1 MVQPQRLRLDE
12 VDPMLRA
19 IGFAFRRIEL
29 EHMASI
35 ARRTARRYAARLM
48 LPLLLAGAAPTPF
61 YTQSLSADGIPVVAS
76 ARVPPRA
83 LAVARD
89 LVTQMLAHRPDL
101 ARALVARGQRVAIM
115 AEDEATTDLPEQ
127 RAWTRPARSDP
138 RLTYCERKHY
148 DERIGRLTD
157 RQYWDAR
164 ARGMAGVFTSGA
176 AEDLLGLPTSRYRGE
191 TIFVHEFAH
200 DILAAVRAVDPAL
213 AARVDRAYARALATG
228 RWKGE
233 YASTNVDEYWAVG
246 TQFWVNSNKVATFD
260 GRVVLSDAD
269 LAAYDPPLAAVL
281 RDVYGD
287 THHLAADPNYLSS
300 ARVPPGPLP
309 VSTAEVC

>member
-1 MVQPQRLRLDE
+1 MGERYR
-12 VDPMLRA
+12 PMPVTT
-19 IGFAFRRIEL
+19 
-29 EHMASI
+29 MS
-35 ARRTARRYAARLM
+35 ARLAVSA
-48 LPLLLAGAAPTPF
+48 LLALAATPACSAPTPF
-61 YTQSLSADGIPVVAS
+61 YTQSLLADGIPIIAS

-89 LVTQMLAHRPDL
+89 LVVQMLAHRPDL
-101 ARALVARGQRVAIM
+101 AQALVRRGQRVAIM
-115 AEDEATTDLPEQ
+115 AEGEATTDLPEQ
-127 RAWTRPARSDP
+127 RAWTRPARTDP
-138 RLTYCERKHY
+138 RLTICERKHY
-148 DERIGRLTD
+148 GERIGRLTD

-164 ARGMAGVFTSGA
+164 ARGMAGVFTSSA

-200 DILAAVRAVDPAL
+200 DILAAARGVDPAL
-213 AARVDRAYARALATG
+213 AARVNRAYAEAIAAG

-246 TQFWVNSNKVATFD
+246 TQFWFNSNKVATFD

-281 RDVYGD
+281 REVYGD
-287 THHLAADPNYLSS
+287 AHHLAADPNYLSP

-309 VSTAEVC
+309 TSTAEVC